1 MIFLLVVVPLC
12 AVLLEWSFH
21 RPLELRIWNWVL
33 MLYIVGIS
41 HALGSRCIG
50 CSAYDDYANVYLSQ
64 GQLLRDHGLLTF
76 FNMNANQTGEY
87 LFYLIFRFLVLIFPQ
102 QYWLAGFAFL
112 SMYFLRLALRSYLH
126 PREIMLLLAF
136 SSVGLS
142 TQLIRQYLA
151 WSFLAMVIFRG
162 TGKAKILSLIGAF
175 FVHHSVLIL
184 YGKYILAKILKW
196 RILIFVV
203 FLLLFFEY
211 ALEWLL
217 TLNYYSVEF
226 LTSEVGMDVNVLSY
240 NNIFLPRVIILMAI
254 FIVLLF
260 RNLYSVFAW
269 YILLSVGIFAM
280 TFLLPLVPVR
290 ANLLLLSHAFGLGII
305 FCMRQLKLSRL
316 SFLYFGGLLLFYV
329 RIYFV
334 SSGDFKLWYQY
345 NVWL

>member
-1 MIFLLVVVPLC
+1 
-12 AVLLEWSFH
+12 
-21 RPLELRIWNWVL
+21 
-33 MLYIVGIS
+33 
-41 HALGSRCIG
+41 
-50 CSAYDDYANVYLSQ
+50 
-64 GQLLRDHGLLTF
+64 
-76 FNMNANQTGEY
+76 MNANQTGEY